1 MKNFGFN
8 LLATAQTVIGKQDY
22 QLVQW
27 LGSTTNDNGYEVDS
41 YSAPIDRQAG
51 VYPMSRQQVMR
62 SGLASDKEYIQI
74 FDVDLVK
81 LLSRSSNSD
90 KIIFDGFEWKAEP
103 TNNNWTVSGEW
114 NQVIAVKIGPSNA

>member
-1 MKNFGFN
+1 MRNFGFN

-27 LGSTTNDNGYEVDS
+27 LGRATNDEGYDIDS
-41 YSAPIDRQAG
+41 YSAPIDRKAG

-62 SGLASDKEYIQI
+62 NGLYSDKEYIQI

-81 LLSRSSNSD
+81 LLSRGSNSD

>member
-8 LLATAQTVIGKQDY
+8 LLATAQSVIGKQDY

-27 LGSTTNDNGYEVDS
+27 QGRTVNDHGYEVDS
-41 YSAPIDRQAG
+41 YAAPIDRKAG
-51 VYPMSRQQVMR
+51 VYPMSRQQIMR
-62 SGLASDKEYIQI
+62 NGLSSDKEYIQI

-114 NQVIAVKIGPSNA
+114 NQVVAVKIGTA